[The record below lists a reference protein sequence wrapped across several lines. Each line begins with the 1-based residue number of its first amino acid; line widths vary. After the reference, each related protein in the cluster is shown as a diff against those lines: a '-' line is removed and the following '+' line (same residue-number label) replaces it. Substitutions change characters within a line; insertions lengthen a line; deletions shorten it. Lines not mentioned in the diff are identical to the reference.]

1 MTAAPAAS
9 TDRSDHPPVSVVM
22 PVRNEERHLS
32 AAVRRVLDQQYPG
45 QLELILSIGPST
57 DRTHQI
63 AEGLAATDPRVR
75 IVDNPEGWTPAGL
88 NRAIEAARHDII
100 VRVDGH
106 GELTPGYI
114 ATAVELIEETGA
126 ANVGGF
132 MDAQGRSTFE
142 RAVATAYTSHLGL
155 GGGAFHLAT
164 SHEGPADT
172 VYLGTFRRDALAKV
186 GGFDETMHRAQDWEL
201 NYRLRKAGEQ
211 IWFSPE
217 LRVTYRPRS
226 GWVALAKQ
234 FYNTGRWRR
243 EVVRRHPET
252 ASLRYLAPPLTVL
265 GLTAGWS
272 GGIAGLARWAAGRR
286 GPLSVL
292 LLLGFLA
299 PLVYTSVVVGGAAS
313 LRRPLPPKVRAL
325 LPAVLIVMH
334 LAWGLGFLVGLGK
347 R

>member
-1 MTAAPAAS
+1 MTTAPASA
-9 TDRSDHPPVSVVM
+9 DRLSYPPVSVVM

-32 AAVRRVLDQQYPG
+32 AAVARVLDQEYPG
-45 QLELILSIGPST
+45 ELELIVSIGPSK
-57 DRTHQI
+57 DRTHRI
-63 AEGLAATDPRVR
+63 AEELAAADPRVR
-75 IVDNPEGWTPAGL
+75 IVDNPDGWTPAGL
-88 NRAIEAARHDII
+88 NRAIEVARHDII

-114 ATAVELIEETGA
+114 TTAVELIEETGA

-132 MDAQGRSTFE
+132 MDAQGDSTFE
-142 RAVATAYTSHLGL
+142 RAVATAYTSRLGL

-201 NYRLRKAGEQ
+201 NYRLRRAGEQ

-226 GWVALAKQ
+226 TWVSLAKQ

-252 ASLRYLAPPLTVL
+252 ASLRYLAPPMTVL
-265 GLTAGWS
+265 GLGVGST
-272 GGIAGLARWAAGRR
+272 AGLAGLMRRAAGRR
-286 GPLSVL
+286 GFFSVL
-292 LLLGFLA
+292 LMLGFLA
-299 PLVYTSVVVGGAAS
+299 PLVYGTVVVAGAAS

-325 LPAVLIVMH
+325 LPAVLVVMH
-334 LAWGLGFLVGLGK
+334 LSWGLGFLVGLS
-347 R
+347 RR